1 MTSNFARVAVVPEEG
16 VNARLPHLRKTSL
29 LFTTL
34 PVGLR
39 SQTHR
44 MLRMTIGCR
53 GLSKKAQEPN
63 RVVNGYIPVASR
75 LHRPPWC
82 TFRIL
87 ILPARDL
94 LLLSGQSDGIVTK
107 IEDQLG
113 MNPGVDRA
121 TIFGWAPFL
130 RSILCTPLAA
140 WMCLYNSVLG
150 GRITRSQIPPPLASS
165 SGISYITKIL
175 ICTRVATTCE
185 LSLMICELSW
195 LSAMSIRSY
204 EELVAESTSLLNPN
218 G

>member
-1 MTSNFARVAVVPEEG
+1 MTSNFAHVAVVPEEG

-75 LHRPPWC
+75 LHRPPRC

-94 LLLSGQSDGIVTK
+94 LLLSGQSDGIVTE

-113 MNPGVDRA
+113 VNPGVDRA
-121 TIFGWAPFL
+121 TILDGHLSCVVSCARLWQHGCVCTAAFLAVILLAPRFL
-130 RSILCTPLAA
+130 LP
-140 WMCLYNSVLG
+140 
-150 GRITRSQIPPPLASS
+150 
-165 SGISYITKIL
+165 
-175 ICTRVATTCE
+175 
-185 LSLMICELSW
+185 
-195 LSAMSIRSY
+195 
-204 EELVAESTSLLNPN
+204 
-218 G
+218 